1 MAEEPSAPETTV
13 APSHPGT
20 AAPTHLWRPPTRTHV
35 GPGHATAAQ
44 PHLPSSKYYTLRYTL
59 AALLADGESEVRE
72 PSLSDDTNVLVNAVR
87 LLGADVAWELGTQ
100 IGMTAGRTG
109 AGQGQP
115 ASLHVRGC
123 GGHLRAPLGGTI
135 QAGNAGAILRLLLG
149 IGALLPEVRFETNPP
164 DSLGRRP
171 NADLLS
177 ALGQLGIQSE
187 SREPGGLLPITLRGG
202 PPRGGEVTVSG
213 ARSSQY
219 LSALLYLAP
228 LLEDGLRITVTEG
241 LRSIPLVHATLR
253 ALDIA
258 GIDMDVAP
266 DLMRYVVPGRQR
278 YRAAIHTVPG
288 DSPSA
293 AAVAAAALALN
304 APLRLQRLDPGEED
318 VHGLLTALDTLGAH
332 IALATV
338 EGEDGAANLV
348 VRVSANA
355 QLHGARIDGGTCID
369 SVPALVAIAC
379 FADGET
385 RFEHV
390 SNLRIKESDRI
401 GDLASELRRAGC
413 DVTPEQDAIVVR
425 GRPDDLEGGVTVH
438 AHNDHRLVQALAV
451 VALHCRRGLIIE
463 GADHVAKSYPWFFD
477 DLAAMGAA
485 VRPLADG
492 DGLPVRGKP
501 SGHDGAH

>member
-1 MAEEPSAPETTV
+1 MAEEPSASETTV

-20 AAPTHLWRPPTRTHV
+20 VAPTHLWRPPARAHIS
-35 GPGHATAAQ
+35 PGRATGAQ

-59 AALLADGESEVRE
+59 AAFLADGESIVHE
-72 PSLSDDTNVLVNAVR
+72 PSLSDDTSVLVEAVR
-87 LLGADVAWELGTQ
+87 LLGAEVEWELGTQ
-100 IGMTAGRTG
+100 IGMSAGRLG

-123 GGHLRAPLGGTI
+123 SGHVQPPLGGSI

-149 IGALLPEVRFETNPP
+149 LGALLPEVRFETTHP

-171 NADLLS
+171 NADLLA
-177 ALGQLGIQSE
+177 ALGQLGIQAE
-187 SREPGGLLPITLRGG
+187 AREPGGLLPITLRGG
-202 PPRGGEVTVSG
+202 PPRGGAVTVSG
-213 ARSSQY
+213 ARSSQF

-228 LLEDGLRITVTEG
+228 LLQDGLRITVTEG

-253 ALDIA
+253 ALHIA
-258 GIDMDVAP
+258 GIDMDIAP
-266 DLMRYVVPGRQR
+266 DLMRFTIPGRQR
-278 YRAAIHTVPG
+278 YRAAVHTVPG

-304 APLRLQRLDPGEED
+304 APLQLQRLDPGEED
-318 VHGLLTALDTLGAH
+318 VHGLLTALDALGAH
-332 IALATV
+332 IALATT

-348 VRVSANA
+348 VRLAANA
-355 QLHGARIDGGTCID
+355 QLRGAQIDGGICID

-379 FADGET
+379 FAEGES

-401 GDLASELRRAGC
+401 GDLAAELRRAGC
-413 DVTPEQDAIVVR
+413 DVTPEEDAIVVC
-425 GRPDDLEGGVTVH
+425 GRPDELEGGVTVH

-451 VALHCRRGLIIE
+451 VALHTRRGLIIE

-492 DGLPVRGKP
+492 DGLALQGMP